1 MACLSSASVT
11 ARRAI
16 SVACTACSWIRAP
29 SFISELCDVCCLPA
43 FYLILPESRRACNVT
58 TLSRC
63 SHGASERPALPL
75 LPFVLT
81 GVGFWGSSCVPS
93 PVSGIRMPK
102 LPLLPFVGAG
112 GRGIGGKGLPPLPTT
127 QDATAIRSQ
136 PPQSASTAMP
146 ALSRAPLSSTAPAD
160 TPG

>member
-1 MACLSSASVT
+1 MPTGIFGKPL
-11 ARRAI
+11 RAI
-16 SVACTACSWIRAP
+16 YRFSHQNAQ
-29 SFISELCDVCCLPA
+29 
-43 FYLILPESRRACNVT
+43 
-58 TLSRC
+58 TL
-63 SHGASERPALPL
+63 
-75 LPFVLT
+75 
-81 GVGFWGSSCVPS
+81 PS
-93 PVSGIRMPK
+93 P
-102 LPLLPFVGAG
+102 LVGEG